1 MKKTI
6 NRFMQSF
13 TRKGQGFSRWLV
25 LIMALVMV
33 LTLAACGDKD
43 PVDPNTTDDSALVD
57 PDDTENRVEP
67 DPIVEPEGMEATFAK
82 YKDVYAWIDIPEFK
96 TALGTSTDLSY
107 PVAQHPTD
115 RGFYLNRD
123 LDGNNSKT
131 GTLFTEAVVEG
142 KTINGLDLN
151 DPVTVIYGHNMAN
164 RTMFGGL
171 QSYGETLKF
180 DDNAVLYIYQP
191 GRQLTYKFFACIPYD
206 TSHILYYHDFKDEKV
221 FNAFFEALGK
231 AASDPKYKSDTN
243 QNAFYSA
250 EGCVN
255 VDKTNLPQAGDKVV
269 VLSVCKNGDD
279 HHRYLLMAKLVEDSA
294 APITMT
300 RGEAE
305 AAGIP
310 ADRIQDK
317 AAADAAAAA
326 ANVSAVEDAAA
337 NKTDTASKTD
347 TAKTE
352 HKG

>member
-43 PVDPNTTDDSALVD
+43 PVDPNTTDDPPLVD
-57 PDDTENRVEP
+57 PNDTENRVEP

-107 PVAQHPTD
+107 PVAQHPSD
-115 RGFYLNRD
+115 RSFYLNRD

-142 KTINGLDLN
+142 KTINGKDLN

-171 QSYGETLKF
+171 QTFLSKMDFSQQHLVYM
-180 DDNAVLYIYQP
+180 YQKD
-191 GRQLTYKFFACIPYD
+191 RRVTYQIVGGVQYD
-206 TSHILYYHDFKDEKV
+206 LSHIIYYHDFSNDEV
-221 FNAFFEALGK
+221 FNSFFDQLWKETDG
-231 AASDPKYKSDTN
+231 T
-243 QNAFYSA
+243 
-250 EGCVN
+250 
-255 VDKTNLPQAGDKVV
+255 TNLDRANKPVAGDKVLI
-269 VLSVCKNGDD
+269 LSVCKNGDD
-279 HHRYLLMAKLVEDSA
+279 NHRYLVVCKMIED
-294 APITMT
+294 T
-300 RGEAE
+300 
-305 AAGIP
+305 
-310 ADRIQDK
+310 ADPTTWPV
-317 AAADAAAAA
+317 ADA
-326 ANVSAVEDAAA
+326 NKTAA
-337 NKTDTASKTD
+337 NKTDANKTA
-347 TAKTE
+347 ANA
-352 HKG
+352 

>member
-1 MKKTI
+1 MKNTI

-25 LIMALVMV
+25 LMMALVMV

-43 PVDPNTTDDSALVD
+43 PVDPNTTDDPPLVD
-57 PDDTENRVEP
+57 PNDTENRVEP

-142 KTINGLDLN
+142 KTINGKDLN

-171 QSYGETLKF
+171 QTFLSKMDFSQQHLVYM
-180 DDNAVLYIYQP
+180 YQKD
-191 GRQLTYKFFACIPYD
+191 RRVTYQIVGGVQYD
-206 TSHILYYHDFKDEKV
+206 LSHIIYYHDFSNEEV
-221 FNAFFEALGK
+221 FNSFFDQLWKETDG
-231 AASDPKYKSDTN
+231 T
-243 QNAFYSA
+243 
-250 EGCVN
+250 
-255 VDKTNLPQAGDKVV
+255 TNLDRANKPVAGDKVLI
-269 VLSVCKNGDD
+269 LSVCKNGDD
-279 HHRYLLMAKLVEDSA
+279 NHRYLVVCKMIED
-294 APITMT
+294 T
-300 RGEAE
+300 
-305 AAGIP
+305 
-310 ADRIQDK
+310 ADPTTWPLADT
-317 AAADAAAAA
+317 AAD
-326 ANVSAVEDAAA
+326 A
-337 NKTDTASKTD
+337 NKTDANK
-347 TAKTE
+347 
-352 HKG
+352 

>member
-43 PVDPNTTDDSALVD
+43 PVDPDTSDDPALVD
-57 PDDTENRVEP
+57 PDNTENRVEP

-142 KTINGLDLN
+142 KTINGKDLN

-171 QSYGETLKF
+171 QTFLSKMDFSQQHLVYM
-180 DDNAVLYIYQP
+180 YQKD
-191 GRQLTYKFFACIPYD
+191 RRVTYQIVGGVQYD
-206 TSHILYYHDFKDEKV
+206 LSHIIYYHDFSNDEV
-221 FNAFFEALGK
+221 FNSFFDQLWKETDG
-231 AASDPKYKSDTN
+231 T
-243 QNAFYSA
+243 
-250 EGCVN
+250 
-255 VDKTNLPQAGDKVV
+255 TNLDRANKPVAGDKVLI
-269 VLSVCKNGDD
+269 LSVCKNGDD
-279 HHRYLLMAKLVEDSA
+279 NHRYLVVCKMIED
-294 APITMT
+294 T
-300 RGEAE
+300 
-305 AAGIP
+305 
-310 ADRIQDK
+310 ADPTTWPLADT
-317 AAADAAAAA
+317 AAD
-326 ANVSAVEDAAA
+326 A
-337 NKTDTASKTD
+337 NKTDANK
-347 TAKTE
+347 
-352 HKG
+352 

>member
-1 MKKTI
+1 MKNTI

-43 PVDPNTTDDSALVD
+43 PVDPNTTDDPPLVD
-57 PDDTENRVEP
+57 PNDTENRVEP

-142 KTINGLDLN
+142 KTINGKDLN

-171 QSYGETLKF
+171 QTFLSKMDFSQQHLVYM
-180 DDNAVLYIYQP
+180 YQKD
-191 GRQLTYKFFACIPYD
+191 RRVTYQIVGGVQYD
-206 TSHILYYHDFKDEKV
+206 LSHIIYYHDFSNDEV
-221 FNAFFEALGK
+221 FNSFFDQLWKETDG
-231 AASDPKYKSDTN
+231 T
-243 QNAFYSA
+243 
-250 EGCVN
+250 
-255 VDKTNLPQAGDKVV
+255 TNLDRANKPVAGDKVLI
-269 VLSVCKNGDD
+269 LSVCKNGDD
-279 HHRYLLMAKLVEDSA
+279 NHRYLVVCKMIED
-294 APITMT
+294 T
-300 RGEAE
+300 
-305 AAGIP
+305 
-310 ADRIQDK
+310 ADPTTWPV
-317 AAADAAAAA
+317 ADA
-326 ANVSAVEDAAA
+326 NKTAA
-337 NKTDTASKTD
+337 NKADANKTA
-347 TAKTE
+347 ANA
-352 HKG
+352 

>member
-43 PVDPNTTDDSALVD
+43 PVDPNTPDD
-57 PDDTENRVEP
+57 PDVVDSDDIENRVEP

-107 PVAQHPTD
+107 PVAQHPSD

-142 KTINGLDLN
+142 KTINGKDLN

-171 QSYGETLKF
+171 QTFLSKMDFSQQHLVYM
-180 DDNAVLYIYQP
+180 YQKD
-191 GRQLTYKFFACIPYD
+191 RRVTYQIVGGVQYD
-206 TSHILYYHDFKDEKV
+206 LSHIIYYHDFSNDEV
-221 FNAFFEALGK
+221 FNSFFDQLWKETDG
-231 AASDPKYKSDTN
+231 T
-243 QNAFYSA
+243 
-250 EGCVN
+250 
-255 VDKTNLPQAGDKVV
+255 TNLDRANKPVAGDKVLI
-269 VLSVCKNGDD
+269 LSVCKNGDD
-279 HHRYLLMAKLVEDSA
+279 NHRYLVVCKMIED
-294 APITMT
+294 T
-300 RGEAE
+300 
-305 AAGIP
+305 
-310 ADRIQDK
+310 ADPTTWPLADT
-317 AAADAAAAA
+317 AAD
-326 ANVSAVEDAAA
+326 A
-337 NKTDTASKTD
+337 NKTDANK
-347 TAKTE
+347 
-352 HKG
+352 

>member
-43 PVDPNTTDDSALVD
+43 PVDPNTTDDPPLVD
-57 PDDTENRVEP
+57 PNDTENRVEP

-107 PVAQHPTD
+107 PVAQHPSD
-115 RGFYLNRD
+115 RSFYLNRD

-142 KTINGLDLN
+142 KTINSKDLN

-171 QSYGETLKF
+171 QTFLSKMDFSQQHLVYM
-180 DDNAVLYIYQP
+180 YQKD
-191 GRQLTYKFFACIPYD
+191 RRVTYQIVGGVQYD
-206 TSHILYYHDFKDEKV
+206 LSHIIYYHDFSNDEV
-221 FNAFFEALGK
+221 FNSFFDQLWKETDG
-231 AASDPKYKSDTN
+231 T
-243 QNAFYSA
+243 
-250 EGCVN
+250 
-255 VDKTNLPQAGDKVV
+255 TNLDRANKPVAGDKVLI
-269 VLSVCKNGDD
+269 LSVCKNGDD
-279 HHRYLLMAKLVEDSA
+279 NHRYLVVCKMIED
-294 APITMT
+294 T
-300 RGEAE
+300 
-305 AAGIP
+305 
-310 ADRIQDK
+310 ADPTTWPV
-317 AAADAAAAA
+317 ADA
-326 ANVSAVEDAAA
+326 NKTAA
-337 NKTDTASKTD
+337 NKADANKTA
-347 TAKTE
+347 ANA
-352 HKG
+352 

>member
-43 PVDPNTTDDSALVD
+43 PVDPNTTDDPPLVD
-57 PDDTENRVEP
+57 PNDTANRVEP

-142 KTINGLDLN
+142 KTINSKDLN

-171 QSYGETLKF
+171 QTFLSKMDFSQQHLVYM
-180 DDNAVLYIYQP
+180 YQKD
-191 GRQLTYKFFACIPYD
+191 RRVTYQIVGGVQYD
-206 TSHILYYHDFKDEKV
+206 LSHIIYYHDFSNEEV
-221 FNAFFEALGK
+221 FNSFFDQLWKETDG
-231 AASDPKYKSDTN
+231 T
-243 QNAFYSA
+243 
-250 EGCVN
+250 
-255 VDKTNLPQAGDKVV
+255 TNLDRANKPVAGDKVLI
-269 VLSVCKNGDD
+269 LSVCKNGDD
-279 HHRYLLMAKLVEDSA
+279 NHRYLVVCKMIED
-294 APITMT
+294 T
-300 RGEAE
+300 
-305 AAGIP
+305 
-310 ADRIQDK
+310 ADPTTWPVADT
-317 AAADAAAAA
+317 AADT
-326 ANVSAVEDAAA
+326 
-337 NKTDTASKTD
+337 NKTNANT
-347 TAKTE
+347 
-352 HKG
+352 

>member
-1 MKKTI
+1 MKNTI

-25 LIMALVMV
+25 LMMALVMV

-43 PVDPNTTDDSALVD
+43 PVDPNTTDDPPLVD
-57 PDDTENRVEP
+57 PNDTENRVEP

-142 KTINGLDLN
+142 KTINGKDLN

-171 QSYGETLKF
+171 QTFLSKMDFSQQHLVYM
-180 DDNAVLYIYQP
+180 YQKD
-191 GRQLTYKFFACIPYD
+191 RRVTYQIVGGVQYD
-206 TSHILYYHDFKDEKV
+206 LSHIIYYHDFSNDEV
-221 FNAFFEALGK
+221 FNSFFDQLWKETDG
-231 AASDPKYKSDTN
+231 T
-243 QNAFYSA
+243 
-250 EGCVN
+250 
-255 VDKTNLPQAGDKVV
+255 TNLDRANKPVAGDKVLI
-269 VLSVCKNGDD
+269 LSVCKNGDD
-279 HHRYLLMAKLVEDSA
+279 NHRYLVVCKMIED
-294 APITMT
+294 T
-300 RGEAE
+300 
-305 AAGIP
+305 
-310 ADRIQDK
+310 ADPTTWPV
-317 AAADAAAAA
+317 ADA
-326 ANVSAVEDAAA
+326 NKTAA
-337 NKTDTASKTD
+337 NKADANKTA
-347 TAKTE
+347 ANA
-352 HKG
+352 

>member
-43 PVDPNTTDDSALVD
+43 PVDPNTTDDPPLVD
-57 PDDTENRVEP
+57 PNDTENRVEP

-107 PVAQHPTD
+107 PVAQHPSD

-123 LDGNNSKT
+123 LDGNSSKA

-142 KTINGLDLN
+142 KTINGKDLN

-171 QSYGETLKF
+171 QTFLSKMDFSQQHLVYM
-180 DDNAVLYIYQP
+180 YQKD
-191 GRQLTYKFFACIPYD
+191 RRVTYQIVGGVQYD
-206 TSHILYYHDFKDEKV
+206 LSHIIYYHDFSNEEV
-221 FNAFFEALGK
+221 FNSFFDQLWKETDG
-231 AASDPKYKSDTN
+231 T
-243 QNAFYSA
+243 
-250 EGCVN
+250 
-255 VDKTNLPQAGDKVV
+255 TNLDRANKPVAGDKVLI
-269 VLSVCKNGDD
+269 LSVCKNGDD
-279 HHRYLLMAKLVEDSA
+279 NHRYLVVCKMIED
-294 APITMT
+294 T
-300 RGEAE
+300 
-305 AAGIP
+305 
-310 ADRIQDK
+310 ADPTAWPVADT
-317 AAADAAAAA
+317 AAD
-326 ANVSAVEDAAA
+326 A
-337 NKTDTASKTD
+337 NKTDANKADANT
-347 TAKTE
+347 
-352 HKG
+352 

>member
-43 PVDPNTTDDSALVD
+43 PVDPNTTDDPPLVD
-57 PDDTENRVEP
+57 PNDTANRVEP

-107 PVAQHPTD
+107 PVAQHPSD
-115 RGFYLNRD
+115 RSFYLNRD

-142 KTINGLDLN
+142 KTINGKDLN

-171 QSYGETLKF
+171 QTFLSKMDFSQQHLVYM
-180 DDNAVLYIYQP
+180 YQKD
-191 GRQLTYKFFACIPYD
+191 RRVTYQIVGGVQYD
-206 TSHILYYHDFKDEKV
+206 LSHIIYYHDFSNDEV
-221 FNAFFEALGK
+221 FNSFFDQLWKETDG
-231 AASDPKYKSDTN
+231 T
-243 QNAFYSA
+243 
-250 EGCVN
+250 
-255 VDKTNLPQAGDKVV
+255 TNLDRANKPVAGDKVLI
-269 VLSVCKNGDD
+269 LSVCKNGDD
-279 HHRYLLMAKLVEDSA
+279 NHRYLVVCKMIED
-294 APITMT
+294 T
-300 RGEAE
+300 
-305 AAGIP
+305 
-310 ADRIQDK
+310 ADPTTWPLADT
-317 AAADAAAAA
+317 AAD
-326 ANVSAVEDAAA
+326 A
-337 NKTDTASKTD
+337 NKTDANK
-347 TAKTE
+347 
-352 HKG
+352 